1 LNFNFAKNM
10 NPISETVLLQ
20 ALQWRYATK
29 KFDASQRIPEAQWRV
44 LEQAMILA
52 PSSFGLQP
60 WRFVW
65 VRSREVLEKLPAMSW
80 GQTQPVDCSHYVV
93 FALRKDLSAGDVDRF
108 VDRMAEVRGVAR
120 ESLEGYRGVM
130 LKAQKTASE
139 QGWINAWS
147 ARQVYIALGQA
158 MTAAAV
164 LGIDTCALE
173 GIDTTK
179 YDELLGLR
187 EDGYTALCGLAFGY
201 RSAEDKYA
209 LAPKVRFPAGDV
221 LRIV

>member
-1 LNFNFAKNM
+1 M
-10 NPISETVLLQ
+10 NPISENVLLE

-29 KFDASQRIPEAQWRV
+29 KFDPARRIPEAQWRV
-44 LEQAMILA
+44 LEQSMILT

-65 VRSREVLEKLPAMSW
+65 VKSPAVLATLPAMSW

-93 FALRKDLSAGDVDRF
+93 FAQRKDLSVQDVDRF
-108 VDRMAEVRGVAR
+108 VDRIMEVRGGTR
-120 ESLEGYRGVM
+120 ESLEGYRGMM
-130 LKAQKTASE
+130 LQTQKTGTERGS
-139 QGWINAWS
+139 INAWS

-158 MTAAAV
+158 MAAAAL

-173 GIDTTK
+173 GIDARQ
-179 YDELLGLR
+179 YDELLGLSG
-187 EDGYTALCGLAFGY
+187 EGYTSLCGLAFGY

-209 LAPKVRFPAGDV
+209 SVPKVRFEAADV
-221 LRIV
+221 LKVV

>member
-1 LNFNFAKNM
+1 M
-10 NPISETVLLQ
+10 TPISENVLLE

-29 KFDASQRIPEAQWRV
+29 KFDASRRIPEAQWMV
-44 LEQAMILA
+44 LKQAMILA

-60 WRFVW
+60 WRFIW
-65 VRSREVLEKLPAMSW
+65 VQSREVLEQLPAMSW

-93 FALRKDLSAGDVDRF
+93 FALRKDLSSGDVDRF

-158 MTAAAV
+158 MTAAAA

-173 GIDTTK
+173 GIDTAK

-201 RSAEDKYA
+201 RSVEDKYA
-209 LAPKVRFPAGDV
+209 LAPKVRFPDGDV
-221 LRIV
+221 FRVV

>member
-1 LNFNFAKNM
+1 MTLNFAETM
-10 NPISETVLLQ
+10 TPISENVLLE

-29 KFDASQRIPEAQWRV
+29 KFDASRRISEAQWRV

-65 VRSREVLEKLPAMSW
+65 VQSRDVLEKLPAMSW

-93 FALRKDLSAGDVDRF
+93 FALRKDLSSGDVDRF

-173 GIDTTK
+173 GIDAAK
-179 YDELLGLR
+179 YDEVLGLR

-201 RSAEDKYA
+201 RSSDDRYA

-221 LRIV
+221 LRVV